1 MPRLRQRDILHKAF
15 SKFTI
20 KLLSSEEVL
29 KTSKGEVTKAET
41 VNYRT
46 YKPEKDGLFCERIFG
61 PQKDWECSCGKYR
74 GSRYKGIVCDKCGV
88 EVNRR
93 SVRRERIGHIKLAV
107 PIVHIWFFRS
117 LPSKIGNLLD
127 YTVKTLEQIIYY
139 EKYVV
144 IKPGRIIADY
154 QLLTE
159 RYSKTY
165 LEKYHKFI
173 TELEKLLYLS
183 IKDDTQRDQ
192 INVVLKEFY
201 ANFEEKPEVKKIFET
216 LNEKVNEMLEM
227 IERFVVEK
235 YREKDI
241 RERVYAILYDDYDF
255 MEPVSSFIDHDKD
268 IQSIPVK
275 EKKDVS
281 RFDNL
286 IKDVANLKFMS
297 IVKDIKYKSLM
308 SESDYNSVI
317 EKVEKYDN
325 DYSGEENFRAEIG
338 AEAVRLLLR
347 EIDVKQMSSEMR
359 KRIET
364 EKSEQNKLD
373 ILKKLNVV
381 ESFKNNMEYNKP
393 EYMVLDVIPVIPP
406 ELRPLVPLEGGRF
419 ATSDLNDLYRRVIIR
434 NNRLKK
440 MLEIK
445 APEVI
450 VRNEKRMIQEAVDSL
465 FDNGRKNN
473 VVRSDGKRALKS
485 LSDSLKGKQGRF
497 RSNLLGKRV
506 DYSCRSVIVVG
517 PKLKLH
523 QCGLPK
529 EMALELYKPYLI
541 RKLIEYDPNV
551 TTIKN
556 AKKEIEKGT
565 DKVWELLEGLVDAH
579 PVLLN
584 RAPTLHRLGI
594 QAFQPVLI
602 EGKAIQLHPLVCKA
616 FNADFDGDQMA
627 VHLPLS
633 PEAKLEARLLMLAS
647 HNLLHPATGRPITY
661 PTQDMVLGIY
671 YMTKRNMDKEKN
683 PKIYSSIDEI
693 MMAIDFK
700 VINYHTDIKYLF
712 RNEFIDTTPGR
723 VLFNEVLPKE
733 MTENKFFNELMVSSQ
748 VEKIIEEAIEKVG
761 FSQTALLLDRLKDF
775 GYHYATKSG
784 ISIGLD
790 DFVISPLKD
799 KVLKAAEKKVE
810 AIKDSY
816 AEGQITETE
825 RYNKVVDEWTKATN
839 KIENDMYDNLRLDK
853 GGFNPVFMMMD
864 SKARGSRTQIK
875 QICGIRGL
883 MQKPQKNIE
892 VSSDSVIE
900 NPIKTNF
907 IDGLSILD
915 YFISTH
921 GGRKGLADTALKTAD
936 AGYLTRKLVDVSHDV
951 VVTEE
956 DCHTIMGIE
965 ISDLKEGDKVLE
977 NFEDRIYGRVLA
989 EDVVDF
995 SEDPNGEI
1003 ICEAGT
1009 LVDKAVAKKIVNHN
1023 IEKVKIRSV
1032 LTCESKKGIC
1042 AKCYGQNLTTR
1053 KLVCVGEAVGIIAA
1067 QSIGEPGTQLTLR
1080 TFHVGGSA
1088 DIATIKSEEFAKYDG
1103 HIELRDVETVQYEK
1117 SDVVIRRNGVI
1128 RLIDDFGKEV
1138 MSEKIPYS
1146 ATLLVK
1152 DKDRV
1157 EKGQPLYKWDPYS
1170 YVILSHKS
1178 GKVKFKD
1185 IVEGSTFKTSFDEKI
1200 GQKYKVM
1207 IEPKERTLK
1216 PTIFILDKNGNEI
1229 AKYLPPSGGAL
1240 QVDDGDKVKAGQGL
1254 IKMQRSQGKAKDI
1267 TGGLPRVSELFEA
1280 RDPKDPAILSEI
1292 DGVVRYGDFKGTSQI
1307 IMVED
1312 LNGNEVRTYS
1322 VPRGKHILV
1331 HDGDII
1337 YAGEKLTEGSIKPD
1351 DILHILGTTRVQHF
1365 LVNQIQEVYR
1375 GSGVNPNDKH
1385 IEVIVRQMLQKVQIV
1400 NPGDT
1405 SFLEGDKVSKFVL
1418 SRKNSDLYDK
1428 IIVVDPGDSK
1438 FEEGEML
1445 ITYEVE
1451 NRNKKLADEGK
1462 KPITIRPARP
1472 ATYKPLLL
1480 GITEAALQVDSFIS
1494 AASFQETTKVLTD
1507 AAIKSSTDYLEG
1519 LKENVIMGNL
1529 LPCGTGLAKYNYLKV
1544 RNKFEEEIEEEETA
1558 RINFRD

>member
-15 SKFTI
+15 SKFSI

-74 GSRYKGIVCDKCGV
+74 GSRYKGIICDKCGV

-93 SVRRERIGHIKLAV
+93 SVRRERVGHIKLAV
-107 PIVHIWFFRS
+107 PVVHIWFFRS
-117 LPSKIGNLLD
+117 LPSKIGNLLG

-144 IKPGRIIADY
+144 IRTGRIIADY
-154 QLLTE
+154 QLIID
-159 RYSKTY
+159 RYGKTY
-165 LEKYHKFI
+165 LERYHKFI

-183 IKDDTQRDQ
+183 IKDESQREGVR
-192 INVVLKEFY
+192 VVIEEFYTSFEETPELKEIY
-201 ANFEEKPEVKKIFET
+201 DDLVSR
-216 LNEKVNEMLEM
+216 VNEI
-227 IERFVVEK
+227 IELIEGFVAEK

-241 RERVYAILYDDYDF
+241 RERVYAILYDDDDF
-255 MEPVSSFIDHDKD
+255 VDILKKFVDHDPE
-268 IQSIPVK
+268 IRSTPVK
-275 EKKDVS
+275 DKKDVIAFDKLIRDVVNL
-281 RFDNL
+281 RFVSTVRDL
-286 IKDVANLKFMS
+286 
-297 IVKDIKYKSLM
+297 KYKSLM

-317 EKVEKYDN
+317 EKTELYEN
-325 DYSGEENFRAEIG
+325 DYSSQESFRAEIG
-338 AEAVRLLLR
+338 AEAVRSLLK
-347 EIDVKQMSSEMR
+347 EIDVKQLSYEMR
-359 KRIET
+359 KAIAE
-364 EKSEQNKLD
+364 EKSENNKHD

-381 ESFKNNMEYNKP
+381 ESFKNNMESNKP
-393 EYMVLDVIPVIPP
+393 EYMVLDVVPVIPP

-434 NNRLKK
+434 NNRLRK

-517 PKLKLH
+517 PRLKIH

-565 DKVWELLEGLVDAH
+565 DKVWELLENLVDGH

-633 PEAKLEARLLMLAS
+633 PEAKLEARLLMMAS
-647 HNLLHPATGRPITY
+647 HNLLHPATGRPVAY

-671 YMTKRNMDKEKN
+671 YMTKKKMVREEK
-683 PKIYSSIDEI
+683 PKFFSNIDEVKI
-693 MMAIDFK
+693 ALHFKKLDF
-700 VINYHTDIKYLF
+700 HTDIKFLF
-712 RNEFIDTTPGR
+712 NGEFINTTPGR
-723 VLFNEVLPKE
+723 ILFNEVLPKKL
-733 MTENKFFNELMVSSQ
+733 TSKKFYNELMISSV
-748 VEKIIEEAIEKVG
+748 VEKIIEDSIEKVG
-761 FSQTALLLDRLKDF
+761 FSETALFLDRLKDF
-775 GYHYATKSG
+775 GYHYATMSG

-790 DFVISPLKD
+790 DFVISPMKD
-799 KVLKAAEKKVE
+799 KIIKSTEKRVE
-810 AIKDSY
+810 DIRESY
-816 AEGQITETE
+816 AEGQITDTE
-825 RYNKVVDEWTKATN
+825 RYNKVVDEWSKATN
-839 KIENDMYDNLRLDK
+839 RIENDMYENLRLDK
-853 GGFNPVFMMMD
+853 GGFNPVYMMMD

-951 VVTEE
+951 VVTEL
-956 DCHTIMGIE
+956 DCNTIMGID

-977 NFEDRIYGRVLA
+977 SFEDRIYGRVLS

-995 SEDPNGEI
+995 SENSEGEI

-1009 LVDKAVAKKIVNHN
+1009 LIDRSHAKKIVSHN
-1023 IEKVKIRSV
+1023 VERVKIRSV

-1053 KLVCVGEAVGIIAA
+1053 KLVSVGEAVGIMAA

-1088 DIATIKSEEFAKYDG
+1088 DIATIKSEEYAKYDG
-1103 HIELRDVETVQYEK
+1103 TVEYQDIETVNYEK
-1117 SDVVIRRNGVI
+1117 NKVVIRRNGVL
-1128 RLIDDFGKEV
+1128 RLIDEFGKEV
-1138 MSEKIPYS
+1138 MSENVPYS
-1146 ATLLVK
+1146 SLIYVK
-1152 DKDRV
+1152 DKESVKR
-1157 EKGQPLYKWDPYS
+1157 GQLLFKWDPFS
-1170 YVILSHKS
+1170 YVILSHKN

-1185 IVEGSTFKTSFDEKI
+1185 IVEGSTYKTSFDEKI
-1200 GQKYKVM
+1200 GRKYKVM
-1207 IEPKERTLK
+1207 IEPKERSLK
-1216 PTIFILDKNGNEI
+1216 PTIFIVDNNGNEI
-1229 AKYLPPSGGAL
+1229 AKYLPPSGGSL
-1240 QVDDGDKVKAGQGL
+1240 QVEDGAKVKSGQPL
-1254 IKMQRSQGKAKDI
+1254 IKMQRSQGKTQDI

-1280 RDPKDPAILSEI
+1280 RDPKGPAILSEI
-1292 DGVVRYGDFKGTSQI
+1292 DGTVKYGDFKGTAQTI
-1307 IMVED
+1307 YVED
-1312 LNGNEVRTYS
+1312 LNGSEVRTYH

-1331 HDGDII
+1331 HEGDIVF
-1337 YAGEKLTEGSIKPD
+1337 AGEKLTEGATKPE
-1351 DILHILGTTRVQHF
+1351 DILQILGTTKVQHF
-1365 LVNQIQEVYR
+1365 LVNKIQEVYR

-1400 NPGDT
+1400 DPGDT
-1405 SFLEGDKVSKFVL
+1405 NFLEGDKVSKFVL
-1418 SRKNSDLYDK
+1418 SRSNNEIFDK
-1428 IIVVDPGDSK
+1428 VIVSDPGDSK
-1438 FEEGEML
+1438 FETGEML

-1451 NRNKKLADEGK
+1451 NRNKKLKEEGK
-1462 KPITIRPARP
+1462 QLIDFRQAQP

-1480 GITEAALQVDSFIS
+1480 GITEASLQVDSFIS
-1494 AASFQETTKVLTD
+1494 AASFQETTKVLTN

-1529 LPCGTGLAKYNYLKV
+1529 LPCGTGLAKYNYMRV
-1544 RNKFEEEIEEEETA
+1544 INKAEKEISEEENE
-1558 RINFRD
+1558 DVQV

>member
-1 MPRLRQRDILHKAF
+1 MPRLRQRDVLHKAF

-61 PQKDWECSCGKYR
+61 PQKDWECSCGKYK
-74 GSRYKGIVCDKCGV
+74 GSRYKGIICDKCGV

-117 LPSKIGNLLD
+117 LPSKIGNLLG

-144 IKPGRIIADY
+144 IRPGRIVADY
-154 QLLTE
+154 QMLIE

-165 LEKYHKFI
+165 LERYHKFI

-183 IKDDTQRDQ
+183 IKDDSQKEGIR
-192 INVVLKEFY
+192 VVLEEFY
-201 ANFEEKPEVKKIFET
+201 TSFDQSDDLKALYDELKTRVDEI
-216 LNEKVNEMLEM
+216 LEI
-227 IERFVVEK
+227 IEGFVSDK

-255 MEPVSSFIDHDKD
+255 MSILNRFVDFDKD
-268 IQSIPVK
+268 IRAIPVK
-275 EKKDVS
+275 EKKEVVA
-281 RFDNL
+281 FDKL
-286 IKDVANLKFMS
+286 IKDVVNLKFVS
-297 IVKDIKYKSLM
+297 ITKDLKYKSLM

-317 EKVEKYDN
+317 EKVELYERE
-325 DYSGEENFRAEIG
+325 YSGQDSFKAEIG
-338 AEAVRLLLR
+338 AEAVRLLLK
-347 EIDVKQMSSEMR
+347 EIDIKQLSAEMR
-359 KRIET
+359 KAIAE
-364 EKSEQNKLD
+364 EKSENNKYE
-373 ILKKLNVV
+373 ILKKLSVV
-381 ESFKNNMEYNKP
+381 ESFKSNMETNKP
-393 EYMVLDVIPVIPP
+393 EYMVLDVVPVIPP

-450 VRNEKRMIQEAVDSL
+450 VRNEKRMIQESVDSL

-485 LSDSLKGKQGRF
+485 LSDALKGKQGRF

-565 DKVWELLEGLVDAH
+565 DKVWELLEGLVDGH
-579 PVLLN
+579 PVMLN

-594 QAFQPVLI
+594 QAFQPVLV

-633 PEAKLEARLLMLAS
+633 PEAKLEARLLMMAS
-647 HNLLHPATGRPITY
+647 HNLLHPATGKPVAY

-671 YMTKRNMDKEKN
+671 YMTKRKMVREKN
-683 PKIYSSIDEI
+683 PRIFSSIDEVN
-693 MMAIDFK
+693 MALHFK
-700 VINYHTDIKYLF
+700 TLDYHTDIKYLL
-712 RNEFIDTTPGR
+712 RGEFIDTTPGR
-723 VLFNEVLPKE
+723 ILFNEVLPEK
-733 MTENKFFNELMVSSQ
+733 MAKKKFYNELMISSN
-748 VEKIIEEAIEKVG
+748 VEKIIEESIEKVG
-761 FSQTALLLDRLKDF
+761 FSETALFLDRLKEF
-775 GYHYATKSG
+775 GYFYATKSG

-790 DFVISPLKD
+790 DFVISPMKD
-799 KVLKAAEKKVE
+799 KIIKTTEKRVDD
-810 AIKDSY
+810 IRDSY
-816 AEGQITETE
+816 AEGQITDTE

-839 KIENDMYDNLRLDK
+839 RIENDMYENLRLDN
-853 GGFNPVFMMMD
+853 GGFNPVYMMMD
-864 SKARGSRTQIK
+864 SKARGSRQQIK

-936 AGYLTRKLVDVSHDV
+936 AGYLTRKLVDVAHDV
-951 VVTEE
+951 VVSEH
-956 DCHTIMGIE
+956 DCNTIMGID
-965 ISDLKEGDKVLE
+965 IADLKEGDKVLE
-977 NFEDRIYGRVLA
+977 SFEDRIYGRVLA

-995 SEDPNGEI
+995 SENSDGEI
-1003 ICEAGT
+1003 VCEAGT
-1009 LVDKAVAKKIVNHN
+1009 LIDRVLAKKIVNHN
-1023 IEKVKIRSV
+1023 VEKIKIRSV

-1053 KLVCVGEAVGIIAA
+1053 KLVAVGEAVGIMAA

-1080 TFHVGGSA
+1080 TFHVGGTA
-1088 DIATIKSEEFAKYDG
+1088 DIATVKSEEYAKYDG
-1103 HIELRDVETVQYEK
+1103 VVEFEDIETVLYEK
-1117 SDVVIRRNGVI
+1117 NRVVVRRNGVL

-1138 MSEKIPYS
+1138 MSENIPYS
-1146 ATLLVK
+1146 ATIFVK
-1152 DKDRV
+1152 DKEKV
-1157 EKGQPLYKWDPYS
+1157 TKGQLLYKWDPFS
-1170 YVILSHKS
+1170 YVIISHKS
-1178 GKVKFKD
+1178 GTVKFRD
-1185 IVEGSTFKTSFDEKI
+1185 IVEGSTYKTSYDEKI
-1200 GQKYKVM
+1200 GRKYKMM

-1216 PTIFILDKNGNEI
+1216 PTIYIVDKNGNEI
-1229 AKYLPPSGGAL
+1229 AKYLPPSGGSL
-1240 QVDDGDKVKAGQGL
+1240 QVEDGAKVKAGQTL
-1254 IKMQRSQGKAKDI
+1254 IKMQRSQGKTKDI

-1280 RDPKDPAILSEI
+1280 RNPKDPAILAEI
-1292 DGVVRYGDFKGTSQI
+1292 DGVVKYGDFKGTAQI
-1307 IMVED
+1307 LIVED
-1312 LNGNEVRTYS
+1312 LNGSEVRTYN

-1331 HDGDII
+1331 HDGDIV
-1337 YAGEKLTEGSIKPD
+1337 YAGEKLTEGATKPE
-1351 DILHILGTTRVQHF
+1351 DILQILGTTKVQHF
-1365 LVNQIQEVYR
+1365 LVNKIQEVYR

-1405 SFLEGDKVSKFVL
+1405 NFLEGDKVSKFVL
-1418 SRKNSDLYDK
+1418 AKNNSDIFDK
-1428 IIVVDPGDSK
+1428 VIIVDPGDSK

-1451 NRNKKLADEGK
+1451 NRNKKLAEEEK
-1462 KPITIRPARP
+1462 KQIEYRPAQP

-1480 GITEAALQVDSFIS
+1480 GITEASLQVDSFIS
-1494 AASFQETTKVLTD
+1494 AASFQETTKVLTN

-1544 RNKFEEEIEEEETA
+1544 QNKYEHEAEEDAAE
-1558 RINFRD
+1558 

>member
-1 MPRLRQRDILHKAF
+1 MPRLRQRDVLHKAF
-15 SKFTI
+15 SKFSI
-20 KLLSSEEVL
+20 KLLSSDEVL

-46 YKPEKDGLFCERIFG
+46 YKPERDGLFCERIFG

-74 GSRYKGIVCDKCGV
+74 GSRYKGIVCDKCNV

-107 PIVHIWFFRS
+107 PVVHIWFFRS

-144 IKPGRIIADY
+144 IKPGKIVEDY
-154 QLLTE
+154 QLLIE
-159 RYSKTY
+159 RYNKSY

-183 IKDDTQRDQ
+183 IKDDSQKEAT
-192 INVVLKEFY
+192 NVVLKEFY
-201 ANFEEKPEVKKIFET
+201 GNFEENDHTKKVYTRLSER
-216 LNEKVNEMLEM
+216 VNEIEDM
-227 IERFVVEK
+227 IERFVADK

-241 RERVYAILYDDYDF
+241 RERIYSILYDDYDF
-255 MEPVSSFIDHDKD
+255 MQILAEFVDHDKD
-268 IQSIPVK
+268 IRSIPVK
-275 EKKDVS
+275 DKKDVLI
-281 RFDNL
+281 FDKL
-286 IKDVANLKFMS
+286 IRDVVNLKFVS
-297 IVKDIKYKSLM
+297 TVKDLKYKSLM
-308 SESDYNSVI
+308 SESDYNSLI
-317 EKVEKYDN
+317 EKVELYENEYSSYDQ
-325 DYSGEENFRAEIG
+325 FKAEIG
-338 AEAVRLLLR
+338 AEAVRLLLKDTD
-347 EIDVKQMSSEMR
+347 IKQLSAEMR
-359 KRIET
+359 KKIEEET
-364 EKSEQNKLD
+364 SEQNKQD

-381 ESFKNNMEYNKP
+381 ESFKNNMETNKP

-434 NNRLKK
+434 NKRLKK

-517 PKLKLH
+517 PQLKLH

-565 DKVWELLEGLVDAH
+565 DKVWELLENLVDGH

-633 PEAKLEARLLMLAS
+633 PEAKLEARLLMMAS
-647 HNLLHPATGRPITY
+647 HNLLHPATGRSIAY

-671 YMTKRNMDKEKN
+671 YMTKRNAERDKN
-683 PKIYSSIDEI
+683 PKIFSNIDEI
-693 MMAIDFK
+693 KLALDFGAIS
-700 VINYHTDIKYLF
+700 YHSDIKYFF
-712 RNEFIDTTPGR
+712 RGDFIDTTPGMI
-723 VLFNEVLPKE
+723 LFNEVLPQELTKS
-733 MTENKFFNELMVSSQ
+733 KFYNETMISSK

-761 FSQTALLLDRLKDF
+761 FSKTALFLDRLKDF
-775 GYHYATKSG
+775 GYKYATKSG

-799 KVLKAAEKKVE
+799 KVLRSSEKKIE
-810 AIKDSY
+810 LIKESY
-816 AEGQITETE
+816 DEGQITDTE

-839 KIENDMYDNLRLDK
+839 KIEQDMYDNLRLDK

-936 AGYLTRKLVDVSHDV
+936 AGYLTRKLVDVAHDV

-956 DCHTIMGIE
+956 DCHTIMGID

-995 SEDPNGEI
+995 SENPDGEI

-1009 LVDKAVAKKIVNHN
+1009 LIDRVIAKKIVNHN
-1023 IEKVKIRSV
+1023 VEKVKIRSV

-1053 KLVCVGEAVGIIAA
+1053 NLVSIGEAVGIMAA

-1103 HIELRDVETVQYEK
+1103 IIELVDVETVNYEK
-1117 SDVVIRRNGVI
+1117 SHIVIRRNGVL
-1128 RLIDDFGKEV
+1128 RLIDEFGKEV
-1138 MSEKIPYS
+1138 MSEKLPYS
-1146 ATLLVK
+1146 ATLLVS
-1152 DKDRV
+1152 DKEKV
-1157 EKGQPLYKWDPYS
+1157 TKGQILFKWDPYS
-1170 YVILSHKS
+1170 YVILSQKN

-1185 IVEGSTFKTSFDEKI
+1185 IVEGSTFKTEVDDKV
-1200 GQKYKVM
+1200 GLKYKVM
-1207 IEPKERTLK
+1207 IEPKERSLK
-1216 PTIFILDKNGNEI
+1216 PTIFIVDKNGNEI

-1240 QVDDGDKVKAGQGL
+1240 QIDDGDKVKAGQIL
-1254 IKMQRSQGKAKDI
+1254 IKMQRSQGKTKDI

-1292 DGVVRYGDFKGTSQI
+1292 DGVVKYGDFKGTSQI

-1312 LNGNEVRTYS
+1312 LNGNEVRTYN

-1351 DILHILGTTRVQHF
+1351 DILQILGTTKVQHF

-1418 SRKNSDLYDK
+1418 SKNNSEIYDK
-1428 IIVVDPGDSK
+1428 VIITDTGDSK
-1438 FEEGEML
+1438 FETGEML

-1451 NRNKKLADEGK
+1451 NRNKKLSEEGK
-1462 KPITIRPARP
+1462 KQIVFRPARP

-1529 LPCGTGLAKYNYLKV
+1529 LPCGTGLAKYNYITVK
-1544 RNKFEEEIEEEETA
+1544 NKFEEESVEEEPEEDGY
-1558 RINFRD
+1558 RN

>member
-1 MPRLRQRDILHKAF
+1 MSRLRQRDVLHKAF
-15 SKFTI
+15 SKFSI

-46 YKPEKDGLFCERIFG
+46 YKPERDGLFCERIFG

-74 GSRYKGIVCDKCGV
+74 GSRYKGIVCDKCAV

-107 PIVHIWFFRS
+107 PVVHIWFFRS

-144 IKPGRIIADY
+144 IKPGKIVADY
-154 QLLTE
+154 QLLVD
-159 RYSKTY
+159 RYLKSY

-183 IKDDTQRDQ
+183 IKDDSQKEA
-192 INVVLKEFY
+192 INVVLREFY
-201 ANFEEKPEVKKIFET
+201 SNFEENDHVKKVFASLTERVSE
-216 LNEKVNEMLEM
+216 LVEM
-227 IERFVVEK
+227 IERFVIDK

-241 RERVYAILYDDYDF
+241 RERIYSILYDDYDF
-255 MEPVSSFIDHDKD
+255 MKILAHFVDHDKD
-268 IQSIPVK
+268 IKAIPVK
-275 EKKDVS
+275 EKKEVFIFDKLIRDV
-281 RFDNL
+281 
-286 IKDVANLKFMS
+286 VNLKFVS
-297 IVKDIKYKSLM
+297 TVKDLKYKSLM
-308 SESDYNSVI
+308 SESDYNSLI
-317 EKVEKYDN
+317 EKVELYEDE
-325 DYSGEENFRAEIG
+325 YSGQDNFKAEIG
-338 AEAVRLLLR
+338 AEAVRLLLKDTD
-347 EIDVKQMSSEMR
+347 IKLLSSEMR
-359 KRIET
+359 KLIAE
-364 EKSEQNKLD
+364 EKSEQNKTD

-381 ESFKNNMEYNKP
+381 ESFKNNMETNKP

-517 PKLKLH
+517 PQLKLH

-556 AKKEIEKGT
+556 AKKEIEKQT
-565 DKVWELLEGLVDAH
+565 DKVWELLEGLVDGH

-633 PEAKLEARLLMLAS
+633 PEAKLEARLLMMAS

-671 YMTKRNMDKEKN
+671 YMTKRRVEKEKN
-683 PKIYSSIDEI
+683 VKIYSDIDEI
-693 MMAIDFK
+693 KLALDF
-700 VINYHTDIKYLF
+700 NALDYHSDIKYLF
-712 RNEFIDTTPGR
+712 KGQFVDTTPGR

-733 MTENKFFNELMVSSQ
+733 LTAHKFFNDLMISSN

-761 FSQTALLLDRLKDF
+761 FSQTALFLDRLKDF
-775 GYHYATKSG
+775 GYYYATRSG

-799 KVLKAAEKKVE
+799 KVLRASEKKVE
-810 AIKDSY
+810 QIKESY
-816 AEGQITETE
+816 EEGQITDTE

-839 KIENDMYDNLRLDK
+839 KIESDMYENLRLDK

-900 NPIKTNF
+900 NPIKSNF
-907 IDGLSILD
+907 IDGLTILD

-936 AGYLTRKLVDVSHDV
+936 AGYLTRKLVDVAHDV

-956 DCHTIMGIE
+956 DCHTIMGID
-965 ISDLKEGDKVLE
+965 IADLKEGDKVLE

-995 SEDPNGEI
+995 SENSDGEI

-1009 LVDKAVAKKIVNHN
+1009 LVDKAIAKKIVNHN
-1023 IEKVKIRSV
+1023 VEKVKIRSV

-1053 KLVCVGEAVGIIAA
+1053 NLVSVGEAVGIIAA

-1103 HIELRDVETVQYEK
+1103 IIELDDIETVTYEK
-1117 SDVVIRRNGVI
+1117 TTVVIRRNGVL

-1138 MSEKIPYS
+1138 MTENIPYS

-1152 DKDRV
+1152 QKERV
-1157 EKGQPLYKWDPYS
+1157 TKGQILYKWDPYS
-1170 YVILSHKS
+1170 YVIISHKN
-1178 GKVKFKD
+1178 GKIKFKD
-1185 IVEGSTFKTSFDEKI
+1185 IIEGSTFKTSFDEKI
-1200 GQKYKVM
+1200 GVKSKIM

-1216 PTIFILDKNGNEI
+1216 PTIFIVDKDGNEI

-1240 QVDDGDKVKAGQGL
+1240 QIDDGDKVKAGQVL
-1254 IKMQRSQGKAKDI
+1254 IKMQRSQGKTKDI

-1292 DGVVRYGDFKGTSQI
+1292 DGIVRYGDFKGTSQI
-1307 IMVED
+1307 LTVED

-1351 DILHILGTTRVQHF
+1351 DILQILGTTRVQHF

-1418 SRKNSDLYDK
+1418 SRNNSEIYDK
-1428 IIVVDPGDSK
+1428 VIVTDIGDSK
-1438 FEEGEML
+1438 FEAGEML

-1451 NRNKKLADEGK
+1451 NRNKKLFDEGK
-1462 KPITIRPARP
+1462 KLIVFRPARP

-1529 LPCGTGLAKYNYLKV
+1529 LPCGTGLAKYNYIKV
-1544 RNKFEEEIEEEETA
+1544 KNMFEEETTEEEVEDDGY
-1558 RINFRD
+1558 RN

>member
-74 GSRYKGIVCDKCGV
+74 GSRYKGIICDKCGV

-93 SVRRERIGHIKLAV
+93 SVRRERVGHIKLAV
-107 PIVHIWFFRS
+107 PVVHIWFFRS
-117 LPSKIGNLLD
+117 LPSKIGNLLG

-144 IKPGRIIADY
+144 IRTGRMISDY
-154 QLLTE
+154 QLLID

-165 LEKYHKFI
+165 LERYHKFI

-183 IKDDTQRDQ
+183 IKDESQKEGVR
-192 INVVLKEFY
+192 VVIEEFY
-201 ANFEEKPEVKKIFET
+201 AGYTET
-216 LNEKVNEMLEM
+216 AELKAIYDDLVSRVSEILEM
-227 IERFVVEK
+227 IEGFVADK

-241 RERVYAILYDDYDF
+241 RERVYAILYDDDDF
-255 MEPVSSFIDHDKD
+255 VEILKKFVDHDPE
-268 IQSIPVK
+268 IRSIPVK
-275 EKKDVS
+275 DKKDVIA
-281 RFDNL
+281 FDKL
-286 IKDVANLKFMS
+286 IKDVVNLRFVS
-297 IVKDIKYKSLM
+297 TVRDLKYKSLM
-308 SESDYNSVI
+308 PESDYNSVI
-317 EKVEKYDN
+317 EKTEIYEN
-325 DYSGEENFRAEIG
+325 DYSSQENFRAEIG
-338 AEAVRLLLR
+338 AEAVRLLLK
-347 EIDVKQMSSEMR
+347 ELDVKQLSFEMR
-359 KRIET
+359 KEISE
-364 EKSEQNKLD
+364 EKSENNKRE

-381 ESFKNNMEYNKP
+381 ESFKNNMESNKP
-393 EYMVLDVIPVIPP
+393 EYMVLDVVPVIPP

-434 NNRLKK
+434 NNRLRK

-517 PKLKLH
+517 PQLKIH

-565 DKVWELLEGLVDAH
+565 DKVWELLEGLVDGH

-633 PEAKLEARLLMLAS
+633 PEAKLEARLLMMSS
-647 HNLLHPATGRPITY
+647 HNLLHPATGKPVAY

-671 YMTKRNMDKEKN
+671 YMTKKKMKREEK
-683 PKIYSSIDEI
+683 PKFFSNIEEVR
-693 MMAIDFK
+693 MALHFK
-700 VINYHTDIKYLF
+700 TLDYHTDIKYYF
-712 RNEFIDTTPGR
+712 RGEFIDTTPGR
-723 VLFNEVLPKE
+723 ILFNEVLPAKL
-733 MTENKFFNELMVSSQ
+733 TEKKFYNELMISSA
-748 VEKIIEEAIEKVG
+748 VERIIEESIENVG
-761 FSQTALLLDRLKDF
+761 FSETALFLDRLKEF
-775 GYHYATKSG
+775 GYNYATMSG

-790 DFVISPLKD
+790 DFVISPTKD
-799 KVLKAAEKKVE
+799 KIIKTTEKRVE
-810 AIKDSY
+810 AIRESY
-816 AEGQITETE
+816 AEGQITDTE

-839 KIENDMYDNLRLDK
+839 RIENDMYENLRLDN

-951 VVTEE
+951 VVTEL
-956 DCHTIMGIE
+956 DCNTIMGID

-977 NFEDRIYGRVLA
+977 SFEDRIYGRVIA

-995 SEDPNGEI
+995 SENSEGEI
-1003 ICEAGT
+1003 ICAAGT
-1009 LVDKAVAKKIVNHN
+1009 LIDRNLAKKIVSHN
-1023 IEKVKIRSV
+1023 VEKVKIRSV

-1042 AKCYGQNLTTR
+1042 ARCYGQNLTTR
-1053 KLVCVGEAVGIIAA
+1053 KLVSVGEAVGIMAA

-1080 TFHVGGSA
+1080 TFHVGGTA
-1088 DIATIKSEEFAKYDG
+1088 DIATVKSEEYARYDG
-1103 HIELRDVETVQYEK
+1103 TVEFMDIETVTYEK
-1117 SDVVIRRNGVI
+1117 EKVVIRRNGML
-1128 RLIDDFGKEV
+1128 RLLDEGGKEV
-1138 MSEKIPYS
+1138 MSESVPYS
-1146 ATLLVK
+1146 SLIYVK
-1152 DKDRV
+1152 DKDKV
-1157 EKGQPLYKWDPYS
+1157 KKGQLLYKWDPFS
-1170 YVILSHKS
+1170 YVILSHKN

-1185 IVEGSTFKTSFDEKI
+1185 IVEGSTYKTSFDEKI
-1200 GQKYKVM
+1200 GRRYKMM

-1216 PTIFILDKNGNEI
+1216 PTIFIVDNNGNEL
-1229 AKYLPPSGGAL
+1229 AKYLPPSGGSL
-1240 QVDDGDKVKAGQGL
+1240 QVEDGAKVKSGQPL
-1254 IKMQRSQGKAKDI
+1254 IKMQRSQGKTQDI

-1280 RDPKDPAILSEI
+1280 RDPKGPAILSEI
-1292 DGVVRYGDFKGTSQI
+1292 DGTVKYGDFKGTAQTI
-1307 IMVED
+1307 YVED
-1312 LNGNEVRTYS
+1312 LNGSEVRTYH
-1322 VPRGKHILV
+1322 VPRGRHILV
-1331 HDGDII
+1331 HDGDVV
-1337 YAGEKLTEGSIKPD
+1337 YAGEKLTEGSTKPE
-1351 DILHILGTTRVQHF
+1351 DILQILGSTKVQHF
-1365 LVNQIQEVYR
+1365 LVNKIQEVYR

-1400 NPGDT
+1400 DPGDT
-1405 SFLEGDKVSKFVL
+1405 NFLEGDKVSKFVL
-1418 SRKNSDLYDK
+1418 SRRNNEIFDK
-1428 IIVVDPGDSK
+1428 VIVNDPGDSK
-1438 FEEGEML
+1438 FEPGEML
-1445 ITYEVE
+1445 ITYEAE
-1451 NRNKKLADEGK
+1451 NRNKKLNEEGK
-1462 KPITIRPARP
+1462 NLIDFRQAHP

-1480 GITEAALQVDSFIS
+1480 GITEASLQVDSFIS
-1494 AASFQETTKVLTD
+1494 AASFQETTKVLTN

-1529 LPCGTGLAKYNYLKV
+1529 LPCGTGLAKYNYMRV
-1544 RNKFEEEIEEEETA
+1544 WNTEEKEIAEKGILESKA
-1558 RINFRD
+1558 

>member
-1 MPRLRQRDILHKAF
+1 MPRLRQRDVLHKAF

-20 KLLSSEEVL
+20 KLLSSDEVL

-93 SVRRERIGHIKLAV
+93 SVRRERVGHVRLAV

-144 IKPGRIIADY
+144 IKPGRIVNDY

-159 RYSKTY
+159 RYGKSH

-183 IKDDTQRDQ
+183 IKDDTQKDA
-192 INVVLKEFY
+192 INVVMNEFY
-201 ANFEEKPEVKKIFET
+201 SNYDRNAESDKIFED
-216 LNEKVNEMLEM
+216 LKSRVIEISEM
-227 IERFVVEK
+227 IERFVNEK

-241 RERVYAILYDDYDF
+241 RERVYSILYDDYDF
-255 MEPVSSFIDHDKD
+255 MGILFNFVDFDKD
-268 IQSIPVK
+268 IRSIPVK
-275 EKKDVS
+275 DKKDVIA
-281 RFDNL
+281 FDKL
-286 IKDVANLKFMS
+286 IKDVVNLKFVGT
-297 IVKDIKYKSLM
+297 VKDLKYKSLM
-308 SESDYNSVI
+308 SESDYNSLI
-317 EKVEKYDN
+317 EKVEIYEN
-325 DYSGEENFRAEIG
+325 EFSGQESFKAEIG

-347 EIDVKQMSSEMR
+347 DIDIRQMSAEMR
-359 KRIET
+359 KVIAVET
-364 EKSEQNKLD
+364 SEGNKQD

-381 ESFKNNMEYNKP
+381 ESFKNNMESNKP

-517 PKLKLH
+517 PQLKLH

-565 DKVWELLEGLVDAH
+565 DKVWELLEGLVDGH

-633 PEAKLEARLLMLAS
+633 PEAKLEARLLMMAS
-647 HNLLHPATGRPITY
+647 HNLLHPATGKPIAY

-671 YMTKRNMDKEKN
+671 YMTKKKSEREKK
-683 PKIYSSIDEI
+683 PRIFSQLDEI
-693 MMAIDFK
+693 KLALDFK
-700 VINYHTDIKYLF
+700 TVDYHTDIKFLF
-712 RNEFIDTTPGR
+712 KDEFVDTTPGR
-723 VLFNEVLPKE
+723 VLFNDVLPKE
-733 MTENKFFNELMVSSQ
+733 LSSKKFYNELMISSN
-748 VEKIIEEAIEKVG
+748 VEKIIEESIEKVG
-761 FSQTALLLDRLKDF
+761 FSKTALFLDRLKDF
-775 GYHYATKSG
+775 GYFYATRSG
-784 ISIGLD
+784 VSIGLD
-790 DFVISPLKD
+790 DFVISPMKEKILQ
-799 KVLKAAEKKVE
+799 ASEKKVMQ
-810 AIKDSY
+810 IKDSY
-816 AEGQITETE
+816 AEGQITDTE

-839 KIENDMYDNLRLDK
+839 KIENDMYENLRLDK

-892 VSSDSVIE
+892 ISSDSVIE

-956 DCHTIMGIE
+956 DCHTIMGID
-965 ISDLKEGDKVLE
+965 IADLKEGDKVLE
-977 NFEDRIYGRVLA
+977 SFEDRIYGRVLA

-995 SEDPNGEI
+995 SENSDGEI
-1003 ICEAGT
+1003 VCEAGT
-1009 LVDKAVAKKIVNHN
+1009 LVDRIIAKKIVSHN
-1023 IEKVKIRSV
+1023 VEKVKIRSV

-1042 AKCYGQNLTTR
+1042 ARCYGQNLTTR
-1053 KLVCVGEAVGIIAA
+1053 KLVSVGEAVGIMAA

-1088 DIATIKSEEFAKYDG
+1088 DIATIKSEESARYDG
-1103 HIELRDVETVQYEK
+1103 TVELVDVETVTYDK
-1117 SDVVIRRNGVI
+1117 DKIVIRRNGVL
-1128 RLIDDFGKEV
+1128 RLIDEYGKEV
-1138 MSEKIPYS
+1138 MSENIPYS
-1146 ATLLVK
+1146 AILFVEQNEKVK
-1152 DKDRV
+1152 
-1157 EKGQPLYKWDPYS
+1157 KGQQLYKWDPYS
-1170 YVILSHKS
+1170 HVILSHKT
-1178 GKVKFKD
+1178 GKIKFKD
-1185 IVEGSTFKTSFDEKI
+1185 MIDGSTYKTSFDEKI

-1216 PTIFILDKNGNEI
+1216 PTIFIVDKNGNEI

-1240 QVDDGDKVKAGQGL
+1240 QVDDDEKVRAGQVL
-1254 IKMQRSQGKAKDI
+1254 IKMQRSQGKTKDI

-1280 RDPKDPAILSEI
+1280 RNPKDPAILSEI
-1292 DGVVRYGDFKGTSQI
+1292 DGKVKYGDFKGTAQI
-1307 IMVED
+1307 IIVED
-1312 LNGNEVRTYS
+1312 LNGNEVRTYN

-1337 YAGEKLTEGSIKPD
+1337 FAGEKLTEGSIKPED
-1351 DILHILGTTRVQHF
+1351 YLQILGTTSVQHF

-1405 SFLEGDKVSKFVL
+1405 NFLEGDKVSKFVL
-1418 SRKNSDLYDK
+1418 SKNNSDIFDK
-1428 IIVVDPGDSK
+1428 IIITNPGDSK

-1451 NRNKKLADEGK
+1451 NRNKKLAEEGK
-1462 KPITIRPARP
+1462 KPIEFRSARP

-1529 LPCGTGLAKYNYLKV
+1529 LPCGTGLAKYNYLSVKNKYSEADEPENEDRV
-1544 RNKFEEEIEEEETA
+1544 RD
-1558 RINFRD
+1558 R